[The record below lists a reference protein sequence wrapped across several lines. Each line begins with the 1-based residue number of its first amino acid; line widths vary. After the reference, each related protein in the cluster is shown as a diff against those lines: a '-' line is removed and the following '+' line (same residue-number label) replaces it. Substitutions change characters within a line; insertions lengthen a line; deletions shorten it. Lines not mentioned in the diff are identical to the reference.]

1 MVPLDMNQYVRISLK
16 CLFMYPAINNNYFYF
31 NIRYRLVICLICFQ
45 FMGSLTIIFILELV
59 TGFVAF
65 FFVDK
70 VGMAIF
76 VRIICL
82 SSLEEI

>member
-1 MVPLDMNQYVRISLK
+1 MVPLDMNRYVRISLK
-16 CLFMYPAINNNYFYF
+16 CLFMYPQVIIIIF
-31 NIRYRLVICLICFQ
+31 ILIYRLVICLICFQ

-70 VGMAIF
+70 VGMAIY